1 MPGAAVAMPYI
12 RAVRSQPGCA
22 RVVGQGRCAME
33 AEEAAAAKAALRT
46 PKCSRCRNH
55 GFVVPVKGHAGHC
68 RWKLCLC
75 DKCALITERQKI
87 MAAQKA
93 LRQQVPDTPA
103 GAAAGAAPSGEGP
116 GVATGAAGAPEQSGH
131 EEMKG
136 TQTTANSKGMACRG
150 PPPLPPSGPPFWD
163 YAHTAFPPEY
173 MVNPEY
179 LEREPPKV
187 YPGCSGVYPYHPF
200 PMGFA
205 INESTCRA
213 APSPPG
219 IPLQRGFRHIPSN
232 YGPGNA
238 ASVSIPDGGG
248 DLHQGYYA
256 PLPPFIPPSLLPGVR
271 YISPPLSL
279 NMLSETTKEAH
290 ATEADSRDSGVV
302 REPGPPSS
310 SPEETSR
317 DQSLYSKQ

>member
-1 MPGAAVAMPYI
+1 
-12 RAVRSQPGCA
+12 
-22 RVVGQGRCAME
+22 ME
-33 AEEAAAAKAALRT
+33 AEEAAAAAVKAALRT

-93 LRQQVPDTPA
+93 LRQQVPDPPA
-103 GAAAGAAPSGEGP
+103 GAAAGPAPLGEGP
-116 GVATGAAGAPEQSGH
+116 GAASAPEQSGH
-131 EEMKG
+131 EGVKG
-136 TQTTANSKGMACRG
+136 TQPSGNSKGMECRE
-150 PPPLPPSGPPFWD
+150 PPPPPSGAPFWD
-163 YAHTAFPPEY
+163 YEY
-173 MVNPEY
+173 MVSPEY
-179 LEREPPKV
+179 LERDPPKV

-205 INESTCRA
+205 INESSCRG

-219 IPLQRGFRHIPSN
+219 ISLQRGFRN

-248 DLHQGYYA
+248 DFQQGYYA
-256 PLPPFIPPSLLPGVR
+256 PLPQFIPPSFLTGIH
-271 YISPPLSL
+271 YIPPPLSL
-279 NMLSETTKEAH
+279 NMLAETTKEAH
-290 ATEADSRDSGVV
+290 ATEADSQDSGVV
-302 REPGPPSS
+302 HEPSQPPS

-317 DQSLYSKQ
+317 DQSQYSKQ

>member
-1 MPGAAVAMPYI
+1 QEGKEAAAV
-12 RAVRSQPGCA
+12 
-22 RVVGQGRCAME
+22 
-33 AEEAAAAKAALRT
+33 AAKAALRT

-93 LRQQVPDTPA
+93 LRQQVPDPPT
-103 GAAAGAAPSGEGP
+103 
-116 GVATGAAGAPEQSGH
+116 GVATGPASPGEGPVVATGVASAPEQSGH
-131 EEMKG
+131 EGMKG
-136 TQTTANSKGMACRG
+136 TQPTGSNGKGMACRG
-150 PPPLPPSGPPFWD
+150 PLPPPSGPPFWD
-163 YAHTAFPPEY
+163 YAHSAFPPEY

-187 YPGCSGVYPYHPF
+187 YPGYSGVYPYHPF

-205 INESTCRA
+205 INQSSCRG

-219 IPLQRGFRHIPSN
+219 ISLQRGFRHISSN

-238 ASVSIPDGGG
+238 ASVSIPDGSG
-248 DLHQGYYA
+248 DFHQGYYA
-256 PLPPFIPPSLLPGVR
+256 PLPQFIPPSFLPGIH
-271 YISPPLSL
+271 YIPPPLSL
-279 NMLSETTKEAH
+279 NVLAETTKETQ
-290 ATEADSRDSGVV
+290 ATDADSQDSGVV
-302 REPGPPSS
+302 RDAGQPSS

-317 DQSLYSKQ
+317 EQSVYSKQ

>member
-1 MPGAAVAMPYI
+1 
-12 RAVRSQPGCA
+12 
-22 RVVGQGRCAME
+22 ME
-33 AEEAAAAKAALRT
+33 AEEAAAAAAAAKAALRT

-75 DKCALITERQKI
+75 EKCSLITERQKI

-93 LRQQVPDTPA
+93 LRQQVPDPRA
-103 GAAAGAAPSGEGP
+103 GEDAPPDEGLA
-116 GVATGAAGAPEQSGH
+116 VATGAVGAPERSGH
-131 EEMKG
+131 EGMKS
-136 TQTTANSKGMACRG
+136 TQPTSSNSKGMACRG
-150 PPPLPPSGPPFWD
+150 PPPPPSSPPFWD
-163 YAHTAFPPEY
+163 YAHPPFPPEY
-173 MVNPEY
+173 MVSPEY
-179 LEREPPKV
+179 LEKEPPKV

-205 INESTCRA
+205 INQPGCRG

-219 IPLQRGFRHIPSN
+219 ISLQRGFRHIPSN

-248 DLHQGYYA
+248 DFHQGYYT
-256 PLPPFIPPSLLPGVR
+256 PLPQFIPPNFLPGIH
-271 YISPPLSL
+271 YIPPPLSL
-279 NMLSETTKEAH
+279 NVLAETTKEAH
-290 ATEADSRDSGVV
+290 ATEADSQDSGVV
-302 REPGPPSS
+302 LEPGQPSS

-317 DQSLYSKQ
+317 DQSVYSKQ

>member
-1 MPGAAVAMPYI
+1 MEAKEAAAV
-12 RAVRSQPGCA
+12 
-22 RVVGQGRCAME
+22 
-33 AEEAAAAKAALRT
+33 AAKAALRT

-93 LRQQVPDTPA
+93 LRQQVPDPPA
-103 GAAAGAAPSGEGP
+103 GAGAGPAPLDEGP
-116 GVATGAAGAPEQSGH
+116 GVAARAASAPEQSGR
-131 EEMKG
+131 EGMKG
-136 TQTTANSKGMACRG
+136 AQPAGGNSKGMTCRG
-150 PPPLPPSGPPFWD
+150 PPPAPSGPPFWD
-163 YAHTAFPPEY
+163 YAHPAFPPEY

-205 INESTCRA
+205 ISESSCRG

-219 IPLQRGFRHIPSN
+219 ISLQRGFRHIPSN

-238 ASVSIPDGGG
+238 TSVSIPDGGG
-248 DLHQGYYA
+248 DFHQGYYT
-256 PLPPFIPPSLLPGVR
+256 PLTQFLPPSFLPGIR
-271 YISPPLSL
+271 YIPPPLSL
-279 NMLSETTKEAH
+279 SVLAETAKEAH
-290 ATEADSRDSGVV
+290 GKEA
-302 REPGPPSS
+302 
-310 SPEETSR
+310 
-317 DQSLYSKQ
+317 

>member
-1 MPGAAVAMPYI
+1 
-12 RAVRSQPGCA
+12 
-22 RVVGQGRCAME
+22 ME
-33 AEEAAAAKAALRT
+33 AEEAAAVAAKATLRT

-93 LRQQVPDTPA
+93 LRQQVPDPPA
-103 GAAAGAAPSGEGP
+103 GAATGPAPLGEGP

-131 EEMKG
+131 EGMKG
-136 TQTTANSKGMACRG
+136 THSASGNSKGMACRA
-150 PPPLPPSGPPFWD
+150 PPLPPSGPPFWD
-163 YAHTAFPPEY
+163 YAHPALPPEY

-205 INESTCRA
+205 INQSSCRG

-219 IPLQRGFRHIPSN
+219 ISLQRGFRHIPSN
-232 YGPGNA
+232 YGRGNA

-248 DLHQGYYA
+248 DFHQGYYT
-256 PLPPFIPPSLLPGVR
+256 PLPQFIAPSFLPGIR
-271 YISPPLSL
+271 YIPPPLSL
-279 NMLSETTKEAH
+279 NMLAETTKEAH
-290 ATEADSRDSGVV
+290 G
-302 REPGPPSS
+302 
-310 SPEETSR
+310 
-317 DQSLYSKQ
+317 

>member
-1 MPGAAVAMPYI
+1 MPYI
-12 RAVRSQPGCA
+12 RALRSQPQRA
-22 RVVGQGRCAME
+22 RVGSQDQCAME
-33 AEEAAAAKAALRT
+33 AEEAAVMAAKASLRT

-93 LRQQVPDTPA
+93 LRQQVPDPPT
-103 GAAAGAAPSGEGP
+103 GAATGPASLGEGP
-116 GVATGAAGAPEQSGH
+116 AVAAGVAGAPEQSGH
-131 EEMKG
+131 EGMKG
-136 TQTTANSKGMACRG
+136 IQPTGSNGKGMACRG
-150 PPPLPPSGPPFWD
+150 PPPPPSGPPFWD
-163 YAHTAFPPEY
+163 YAHSTFPPEY

-187 YPGCSGVYPYHPF
+187 YSGYSGCYPYHPF

-205 INESTCRA
+205 INQSSCRG

-219 IPLQRGFRHIPSN
+219 ISLQRGFRNIPSN

-238 ASVSIPDGGG
+238 ASVSITDGGG
-248 DLHQGYYA
+248 DFHQGYYT
-256 PLPPFIPPSLLPGVR
+256 PLPQFIPPSFLPGIR
-271 YISPPLSL
+271 YIPPPLSL
-279 NMLSETTKEAH
+279 NVLAETTKEAP
-290 ATEADSRDSGVV
+290 ATEADSQDSGVV
-302 REPGPPSS
+302 REPGQPSS

-317 DQSLYSKQ
+317 EQSVYSKQ

>member
-1 MPGAAVAMPYI
+1 MLYI
-12 RAVRSQPGCA
+12 RAPRRWPSHF
-22 RVVGQGRCAME
+22 RVINWDGCAME
-33 AEEAAAAKAALRT
+33 AEEAAAAAAKAALRT

-93 LRQQVPDTPA
+93 LRQQVPDPPVEPA
-103 GAAAGAAPSGEGP
+103 PGPVSPSEGSGAAS
-116 GVATGAAGAPEQSGH
+116 APEQSSHGG
-131 EEMKG
+131 MKDAHPTG
-136 TQTTANSKGMACRG
+136 SNSKGTVCKG
-150 PPPLPPSGPPFWD
+150 PLPPPPSGPSFWD
-163 YAHTAFPPEY
+163 YAHPAFPPEY
-173 MVNPEY
+173 MVKPEY

-205 INESTCRA
+205 ISEPSCRGA
-213 APSPPG
+213 SSPPG
-219 IPLQRGFRHIPSN
+219 IPLQRGFRHIPNN
-232 YGPGNA
+232 YRPGNA

-256 PLPPFIPPSLLPGVR
+256 PLPQFIPPSLLPGIH
-271 YISPPLSL
+271 YIPPPLSL
-279 NMLSETTKEAH
+279 NVLAEATKEAQ
-290 ATEADSRDSGVV
+290 ATEANSQDSGAV
-302 REPGPPSS
+302 RQPGQAS
-310 SPEETSR
+310 SPEETSK
-317 DQSLYSKQ
+317 DQECRMYSKE